1 LERAGRQSRRLQA
14 NEAVYVVEGHRA
26 GGPVADGG
34 GELLE
39 VVVVVTPGTGLGV
52 AAAQPVD
59 EAVNLD

>member
-1 LERAGRQSRRLQA
+1 LQA